1 MPLGAIDWRTIY
13 PEAAEIVRR
22 DILTNFFSQGFR
34 VLAEVSRDSIVKD
47 LEGYLRRYITKPIDR
62 GSVLNGLRKYFPA
75 VERIGI
81 DESNCL
87 SYEHLLLFPL
97 PKPKENKQFPLLFNF
112 AGLSYLGVDSDTVRR
127 LESYRISFLNQP
139 DEQTADLI
147 QPFSELL
154 RESGTKNLENLT
166 LNQIESFVNYCTLG
180 MRVEGAGNS
189 QKEVWL
195 SRQDVTNV
203 LDSLGIFEKVEAN
216 REHIQETVNQLITTT
231 FKGMLLP
238 DKADSLSIVEH
249 TPQQI
254 AEHQKLDRAT
264 SHMFHYILNL
274 HPNSQV
280 E

>member
-1 MPLGAIDWRTIY
+1 MLTTHTRFSEAMVPAFNRALATPQKPVDSLPTATPALRVDSFEKVKELPPPVAPSVRSGNEWKLPLGAIDWRTIY
-13 PEAAEIVRR
+13 PEAGEIVRR

-47 LEGYLRRYITKPIDR
+47 LEGYLRGYITKPIDR

-112 AGLSYLGVDSDTVRR
+112 AGLSYLGVDSDTIRR

-189 QKEVWL
+189 QKEV
-195 SRQDVTNV
+195 
-203 LDSLGIFEKVEAN
+203 
-216 REHIQETVNQLITTT
+216 
-231 FKGMLLP
+231 
-238 DKADSLSIVEH
+238 
-249 TPQQI
+249 
-254 AEHQKLDRAT
+254 
-264 SHMFHYILNL
+264 
-274 HPNSQV
+274 
-280 E
+280 